1 MASQQW
7 FLSIFSGLQLILL
20 VPLLVVSLVEG
31 FVPAGKECT
40 RTNNSHF
47 YGKSTPVVS
56 SFLTPLVGRY
66 SEGRTSWTT
75 KQKKRLIVLKSWGG
89 DDEDDELVGSARVK
103 ACIPYILPLL
113 DGDQFGSYMY
123 ERIPILGMMDDI
135 LLGFSVQTFQN
146 VPFLGIGLFLLLS
159 LGTMRNTELPRV
171 LRFNA
176 QQAILIDVAL
186 IIPQL
191 FGEALAG
198 EDIPRYLMEPATNLV
213 YYSYMSMILY
223 SITSNL
229 RGKKPDSIPFI
240 SIGAETI
247 LGPF

>member
-1 MASQQW
+1 M
-7 FLSIFSGLQLILL
+7 
-20 VPLLVVSLVEG
+20 VSLVEG

-40 RTNNSHF
+40 RNFN
-47 YGKSTPVVS
+47 GKSNPVS
-56 SFLTPLVGRY
+56 SFLRPLVGRYRY
-66 SEGRTSWTT
+66 SEGRTSWRR
-75 KQKKRLIVLKSWGG
+75 KQKRESIILKAG
-89 DDEDDELVGSARVK
+89 DDEDEELMGSSARVK

-159 LGTMRNTELPRV
+159 LGTTRNTELPRV

-240 SIGAETI
+240 SVAAETI